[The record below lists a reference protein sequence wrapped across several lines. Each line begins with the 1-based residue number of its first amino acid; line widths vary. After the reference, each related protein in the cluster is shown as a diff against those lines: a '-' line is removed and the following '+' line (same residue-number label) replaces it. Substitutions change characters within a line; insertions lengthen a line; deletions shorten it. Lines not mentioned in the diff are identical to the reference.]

1 MKSFHFTLEAVRTV
15 RQRQEQEAMEQ
26 YAQALLLRR
35 QALDHLNAAQRNLN
49 TAWQELRALL
59 AEKCT
64 AANAAHAHDYQRA
77 LEKRCDECTA
87 DLGVAERRVNIA
99 LQAMLNSRRQR
110 EIVDK
115 CFEKQKSRHQREVL
129 RGEQK
134 FLDDLAG
141 RRSSSIMTWSQTEAL
156 P

>member
-1 MKSFHFTLEAVRTV
+1 
-15 RQRQEQEAMEQ
+15 
-26 YAQALLLRR
+26 
-35 QALDHLNAAQRNLN
+35 
-49 TAWQELRALL
+49 
-59 AEKCT
+59 
-64 AANAAHAHDYQRA
+64 
-77 LEKRCDECTA
+77 
-87 DLGVAERRVNIA
+87 
-99 LQAMLNSRRQR
+99 
-110 EIVDK
+110 VDK